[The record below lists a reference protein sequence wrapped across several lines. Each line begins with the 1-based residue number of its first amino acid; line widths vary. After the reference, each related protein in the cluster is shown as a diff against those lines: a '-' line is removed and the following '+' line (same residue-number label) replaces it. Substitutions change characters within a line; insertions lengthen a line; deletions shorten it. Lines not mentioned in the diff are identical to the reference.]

1 MNQIKTLFFSFIIGL
16 TLVTSVGAQKF
27 GHLNSRILLMEM
39 EEIKQAD
46 NILKDYEKT
55 LIEKGQNMVTAFEA
69 DYNKYAAEYQQG
81 TLSSLQAQTREGEL
95 NNKREEIQGYQV
107 EVQNL
112 LGSKKEELYA
122 PLLEK
127 VKNAIDKIGK
137 DNGYTIIFDTSVAG
151 AIVHAQESE
160 DIIEMVKA
168 ALGLPLTK

>member
-1 MNQIKTLFFSFIIGL
+1 M
-16 TLVTSVGAQKF
+16 
-27 GHLNSRILLMEM
+27 
-39 EEIKQAD
+39 
-46 NILKDYEKT
+46 
-55 LIEKGQNMVTAFEA
+55 
-69 DYNKYAAEYQQG
+69 
-81 TLSSLQAQTREGEL
+81 
-95 NNKREEIQGYQV
+95 

>member
-1 MNQIKTLFFSFIIGL
+1 MNQIKTLFLSFILGL

-39 EEIKQAD
+39 KEIKEAD
-46 NILKDYEKT
+46 NILKEYEKT
-55 LIEKGQNMVTAFEA
+55 LIDKGQNMVTAFEA
-69 DYNKYAAEYQQG
+69 EYNKYATEYQSG
-81 TLSSLQAQTREGEL
+81 SLSAIQAQSREGEL
-95 NNKREEIQGYQV
+95 NKKREEIQGYQV

-127 VKNAIDKIGK
+127 VKKAIDKIGK
-137 DNGYTIIFDTSVAG
+137 ENGYTIIFDTSVAG
-151 AIVHAQESE
+151 AIVHAEESE
-160 DIIEMVKA
+160 DIIDLVKT